1 MSISP
6 KHLLLCTA
14 IFTGLGSLASA
25 DELIVSFVGELTT
38 FNGPEE
44 ISPFNPDGQ
53 LGGGVAANPDL
64 LRADGQFV
72 VKNFDPNIAGTQ
84 TFDFAPSLGASAGVE
99 FFLHTPLLERVE
111 AYTTRIGSNSPQG
124 YSENTKIL
132 LPRTETTTTTDE
144 GDLETTGFF
153 GVGTLTVEDGVPVSF
168 AYIQGPDKLASFDFV
183 FTPSSLEELTIAGSD
198 FTLTNTYDLDTAGAA
213 DAAPYGLNSTLSG
226 NAGSTVLDTTRGIIQ
241 AELDAPFAGGGT
253 GNLLTGKESSG
264 GVPLPFNPLN
274 GTGTLYHYTLN
285 DASLTA
291 SAIVPEPASA
301 TLVLFGGLFILA
313 VRRRRK

>member
-1 MSISP
+1 MTKLP
-6 KHLLLCTA
+6 KYAVVCCALIVGFSSAAT
-14 IFTGLGSLASA
+14 A
-25 DELIVSFVGELTT
+25 DELLISFVGELTA
-38 FNGPEE
+38 FDGPEE
-44 ISPFNPDGQ
+44 ISPFNPAGQ
-53 LGGGVAANPDL
+53 LGAAVVTNPDL
-64 LRADGQFV
+64 IRADGQFM
-72 VKNFDPNIAGTQ
+72 VKDFDPNVAGTQ
-84 TFDFAPSLGASAGVE
+84 TFSFTPGIGADPGVE
-99 FFLHTPLLERVE
+99 FFLHSPLLERIE

-124 YSENTKIL
+124 YSANTKIL
-132 LPRTETTTTTDE
+132 LPRKQDTTTTDE
-144 GDLETTGFF
+144 NGLTTTGFF
-153 GVGTLTVEDGVPVSF
+153 GSGTLTVVDGVPVSL
-168 AYIQGPDKLASFDFV
+168 AYVAGPEAMSSFDFV
-183 FTPSSLEELTIAGSD
+183 FSPSSVEELTISGDD
-198 FTLTNTYDLDTAGAA
+198 FVLTNTYNLDFAGAA
-213 DAAPYGLNSTLSG
+213 NNAPYGLNSDLSG